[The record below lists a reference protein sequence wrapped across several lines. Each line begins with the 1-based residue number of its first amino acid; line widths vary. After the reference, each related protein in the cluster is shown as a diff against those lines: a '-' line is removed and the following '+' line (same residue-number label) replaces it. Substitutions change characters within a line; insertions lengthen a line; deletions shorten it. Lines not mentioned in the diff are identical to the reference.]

1 MKLRVTSSNG
11 AIKSAAVS
19 ALFCSLFGTFP
30 PNSSEIKPNQTATK
44 ITAIQGIG
52 ALCDA
57 ELPSLRQYDQWGRR
71 IDELTTSQGW
81 RAMKAIAFQEGLIS
95 IAYDRERYQEWA
107 RVYMFAKVLMFDADC
122 RMVRFLF

>member
-1 MKLRVTSSNG
+1 MKF
-11 AIKSAAVS
+11 AAVS
-19 ALFCSLFGTFP
+19 VPLILRPFT
-30 PNSSEIKPNQTATK
+30 PNTSKLNQNATK

-122 RMVRFLF
+122 RMVRLFI